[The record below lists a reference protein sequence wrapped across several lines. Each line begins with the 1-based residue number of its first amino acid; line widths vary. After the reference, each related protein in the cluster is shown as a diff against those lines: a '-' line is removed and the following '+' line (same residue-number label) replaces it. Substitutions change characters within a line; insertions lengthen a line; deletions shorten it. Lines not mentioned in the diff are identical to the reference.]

1 MPIITAMK
9 HKYFQQ
15 PFHHRYFEV
24 LVVALKYVW
33 FYADEHL
40 SDV

>member
-9 HKYFQQ
+9 HKYFQR
-15 PFHHRYFEV
+15 PFHHMYFEV

-33 FYADEHL
+33 FHVDRHL